1 MNLWWAYALFD
12 EDSLCANMKLSMAII
27 YVAGKFY
34 SIKRLLTATNL
45 SPLPLINVALPPK
58 FP

>member
-27 YVAGKFY
+27 YVAGKLRGYLPQQIFP
-34 SIKRLLTATNL
+34 L
-45 SPLPLINVALPPK
+45 SPLSMLLWHQNSPN
-58 FP
+58 